1 MFCNDCSKLALDVM
15 THRGL
20 NPHTCDVHIGI
31 DGGQDILK
39 VALTI
44 TNRLG
49 AEKMGRS
56 HYSQVGQDYL

>member
-1 MFCNDCSKLALDVM
+1 MA
-15 THRGL
+15 HRGL

-44 TNRLG
+44 TDRLG
-49 AEKMGRS
+49 VEKIGRS
-56 HYSQVGQDYL
+56 HYSEVGHVICGTFQIGEYF